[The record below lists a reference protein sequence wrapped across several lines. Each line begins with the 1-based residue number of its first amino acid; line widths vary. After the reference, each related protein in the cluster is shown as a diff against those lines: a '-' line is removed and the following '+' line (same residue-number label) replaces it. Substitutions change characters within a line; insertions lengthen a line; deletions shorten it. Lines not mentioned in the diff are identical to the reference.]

1 MPKGNDTRNQARRE
15 LLAAILERS
24 SADQGFRSGLLSD
37 PKRTIMDAFGVR
49 MPDHFRIR
57 FIEKDADVDT
67 LVVLPNLVDPNAQLD
82 VSALD
87 AVSGGQD
94 EGSSAEAE
102 GFWIDDQSPW

>member
-1 MPKGNDTRNQARRE
+1 MPNPTETRDQSRKE

-24 SADQGFRSGLLSD
+24 TSDADFRSGLLSD
-37 PKRTIMDAFGVR
+37 PKGTIRDAFGVR
-49 MPDHFRIR
+49 MPDTFRIR

-67 LVVLPNLVDPNAQLD
+67 LVVLPNRRDPDAALD

-94 EGSSAEAE
+94 GGADGES
-102 GFWIDDQSPW
+102 DDLSFEQASPW